1 MAEHVTHDR
10 TSMKKRWISL
20 ISLLALLQYGHLKAQ
35 NTDNLVFNPS
45 FEEYTE
51 CPQRI
56 DAIGIMSGVD
66 AWWQPTK
73 GSSDYFNPCGGR
85 ECQTP
90 RNKMGYQEP
99 HTGVA
104 YCGIY
109 CSKENYREYLQ
120 TELKEPLNAG
130 HRYRVSFWASL
141 ADKSPNAIATLGALL
156 TSDRISDTT
165 WNILMHNETTELEN
179 GQKQVIA
186 TYYKPQVSNPSR
198 YVLIYMDQWNEI
210 AGEFTAVGGEK
221 FLTIGNFNSFN
232 HSSVI
237 DTRADNTVLSGAYYY
252 IDDVSVECLDCK
264 EEPQAVDTVVVPKKG
279 DIVTLRNVLFDTDKS
294 DILPQSYHDLLTLI
308 TLLNDYPTMR
318 VELRGHT
325 DNQGTVERNRILSEA
340 RAKAVAEYLVAHGI
354 DRSRLTWRGF
364 GKSLPTDTNST
375 PEGRQNNRRVEYRIL
390 SE

>member
-1 MAEHVTHDR
+1 
-10 TSMKKRWISL
+10 MKKRWTSL

-35 NTDNLVFNPS
+35 TTDNLVFNPS

-51 CPQRI
+51 CPQRV

-120 TELKEPLNAG
+120 TELKEPLKAG

-210 AGEFTAVGGEK
+210 AGEFTAVGGEM

>member
-1 MAEHVTHDR
+1 
-10 TSMKKRWISL
+10 MKKRWISL

>member
-1 MAEHVTHDR
+1 MRKHWLPLV
-10 TSMKKRWISL
+10 
-20 ISLLALLQYGHLKAQ
+20 SLLAMLHWGSALAQ
-35 NTDNLVFNPS
+35 NTENLVYNGS
-45 FEEYTE
+45 FEEYSA

-56 DAIGIMSGVD
+56 DALGIMSGVD

-73 GSSDYFNPCGGR
+73 GSSDYFNACGGR
-85 ECQTP
+85 ECLTP
-90 RNKMGYQEP
+90 RNKMGVQEP
-99 HTGVA
+99 HSGAA

-109 CSKENYREYLQ
+109 CSKETYREYLQ
-120 TELKEPLNAG
+120 TELREPLKAG

-141 ADKSPNAIATLGALL
+141 ADKSPNALATLGALF

-198 YVLIYMDQWNEI
+198 YVLIYMDQWNEV
-210 AGEFTAVGGEK
+210 AGEFTAVGGERY
-221 FLTIGNFNSFN
+221 LTIGNFNSFN
-232 HSSVI
+232 HSNVI
-237 DTRADNTVLSGAYYY
+237 DTRAENTVLSGAYYY
-252 IDDVSVECLDCK
+252 IDDVTVECLDCQ
-264 EEPQAVDTVVVPKKG
+264 EEPQTVDTVPVPKKG

-308 TLLNDYPTMR
+308 TLLNDHPTMR

-340 RAKAVAEYLVAHGI
+340 RAKAVTEYLVAHGI

-364 GKSLPTDTNST
+364 GKSLPTDTNNT
-375 PEGRQNNRRVEYRIL
+375 PEGRQNNRRVEYRVL
-390 SE
+390 AD